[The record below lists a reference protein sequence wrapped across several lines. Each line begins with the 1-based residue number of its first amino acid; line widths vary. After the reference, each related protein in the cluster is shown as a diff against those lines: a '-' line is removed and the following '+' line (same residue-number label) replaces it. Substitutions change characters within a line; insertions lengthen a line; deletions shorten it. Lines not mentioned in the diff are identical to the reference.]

1 MDEGHGIPQRCSG
14 HRNLAKRCC
23 CYVEGGEYAMTP
35 EAAQDLYGHH
45 VYEGIQARL
54 EKYDRGPRAS
64 LVDAE
69 RSKNASEH
77 VRCERAPSGSRVAAA
92 SEGS

>member
-1 MDEGHGIPQRCSG
+1 
-14 HRNLAKRCC
+14 
-23 CYVEGGEYAMTP
+23 MTP

-45 VYEGIQARL
+45 VYQGIQARL
-54 EKYDRGPRAS
+54 GKYDRGPRAS
-64 LVDAE
+64 LVDVE
-69 RSKNASEH
+69 RDMKVSEH